1 MSEDGR
7 EVGYCIPVAI
17 CALLPVEKKRLA
29 WEAMLSVKKNGS
41 GLLSGGHRPDPRPAE
56 CTYRA
61 RDEPVHEEGR
71 GAAAYPAVDEDETLQ
86 STYPIPNG

>member
-1 MSEDGR
+1 MGGDA
-7 EVGYCIPVAI
+7 VG
-17 CALLPVEKKRLA
+17 EKTGLR
-29 WEAMLSVKKNGS
+29 
-41 GLLSGGHRPDPRPAE
+41 LLSGGHRPDPRPAE

-71 GAAAYPAVDEDETLQ
+71 EAAAYPAVDEDENLQ